1 MTQRFDDTIVALSTP
16 GGYSGIGVIRMSGPE
31 SAPFLHRI
39 FRATGR
45 SDGLPDRRAVHGLVT
60 DPESGAPL
68 DDAIAVLMRGPRSY
82 TGQDVVEISLH
93 GSPTVLDMVVTTLVK
108 LGARPAGRGEFTMR
122 AFLSGKVDLIQA
134 EAVIDLIE
142 SAGPGAV
149 HEARGR
155 LDRSLT
161 TEVGQLS
168 GAIKD
173 LLALLEA
180 HIDFD
185 EEDEAPAPVMG
196 PFLLNIR
203 AKIDRLLSRA
213 RQARFRRLGLR
224 TVIAGKPNV
233 GKSTLFNALLGTDR
247 TIVTPYPG
255 TTRDLVEDRLALG
268 GLSFVLSDTAGVR
281 QDPEPIEQ
289 EGIRRTIDAIHGADL
304 VIAVLDNASP
314 LDDEDAEVLDMCPKD
329 RTILVI
335 NKSDLPPHAEGPTCM
350 AGKSGPILD
359 GVGVLPTVHMSARTG
374 QGMDVLQERLEAMG
388 CLMAGLDRPAP
399 PGGLTERGRLLVET
413 ARIPVDAL
421 LTVLDTG
428 HRVEP
433 AIAALELRQ
442 ALEALEE
449 LTGER
454 YDEGILER
462 VFERFCVGK

>member
-39 FRATGR
+39 FRADGR
-45 SDGLPDRRAVHGLVT
+45 NDGLPDRRAVHGLVT

-68 DDAIAVLMRGPRSY
+68 DDAIAVLMRGPSSY

-134 EAVIDLIE
+134 EAVMDLIE
-142 SAGPGAV
+142 SASPGAV
-149 HEARGR
+149 HEARSR

-185 EEDEAPAPVMG
+185 EEDEAPAPLMG

-213 RQARFRRLGLR
+213 RQARLRRLGLR
-224 TVIAGKPNV
+224 TVVAGKPNV

-255 TTRDLVEDRLALG
+255 TTRDLVEDRLTLG

-304 VIAVLDNASP
+304 VSQSWT
-314 LDDEDAEVLDMCPKD
+314 M
-329 RTILVI
+329 R
-335 NKSDLPPHAEGPTCM
+335 
-350 AGKSGPILD
+350 
-359 GVGVLPTVHMSARTG
+359 
-374 QGMDVLQERLEAMG
+374 
-388 CLMAGLDRPAP
+388 P
-399 PGGLTERGRLLVET
+399 PGMTRTRKCLICARKT
-413 ARIPVDAL
+413 AL
-421 LTVLDTG
+421 SW
-428 HRVEP
+428 
-433 AIAALELRQ
+433 
-442 ALEALEE
+442 
-449 LTGER
+449 
-454 YDEGILER
+454 
-462 VFERFCVGK
+462 